1 MEKFQTSE
9 LFVKLLTPTFF
20 LVITVIQ
27 MHYFHKDFLAL
38 TDIKCRSEMLKRE
51 SSMYGSSV
59 AGGHVT
65 EDVEGGAE
73 EQQQPKEEEVPMP
86 SLRTLKRK
94 YLMSSHVVL

>member
-38 TDIKCRSEMLKRE
+38 TDIKCRSEILKRE

-59 AGGHVT
+59 AGGHGT
-65 EDVEGGAE
+65 EDIENGTDE
-73 EQQQPKEEEVPMP
+73 QPKEEEVPMP

-94 YLMSSHVVL
+94 FDDKIL